1 MSWFGHLK
9 ISFKLGIAFALMAA
23 LLIFIGMMGLGQ
35 LGKINDALGNMYDN
49 NLIPIASLSEA
60 QTQYELIR
68 VNIRDYN
75 AFGKTAAE
83 KKEYE
88 DQARAA
94 AAELLRQVDIY
105 SKTKMTAEEVAL
117 FAHFDPD
124 WQAYDVKLQEALQ
137 LARNDEH
144 DAFMKLMQGDLKTTG
159 AAVSKEIDDLVALNV
174 KIANE
179 TSDSGDSMYAS
190 ARKSTF
196 VVIAAALLL
205 SVALGFYI
213 SRHISRP
220 LRRTVELVGRV
231 AQGDLRE
238 TSDIDTRDE
247 VGSLAAS
254 INRMIEDLRG
264 TVARIQFSAENVSS
278 ATQQISASTE
288 EIAGGSSTQ
297 ANSAQTMTELFK
309 ELSEAIGSVARSAEH
324 ASDLSNAAMEI
335 AQDGSRVVEA
345 SIQGMN
351 EVNAQMSRLAQDS
364 EQVGE
369 IVSVID
375 DIAEQTNLLALNAAI
390 EAARAGDQ
398 GRGFAV
404 VADEVR
410 KLAERSGEAT
420 KQIAQIVKGMQANT
434 RRSVEAV
441 ASGLAGSERTGEAFG
456 GILAK
461 VSESAGRVAEIAA
474 ASEQQAAQSS
484 DMMASIESIS
494 AAAEEAAASSQET
507 AATAQT
513 LAGLAEEL
521 NASVAMF
528 RTRKA

>member
-1 MSWFGHLK
+1 MRWFGHLK
-9 ISFKLGIAFALMAA
+9 ISFKLGIAFALMAV
-23 LLIFIGMMGLGQ
+23 LLVFTGTMGLSQ
-35 LGKINDALGNMYDN
+35 LGKMNDALGNLYDN
-49 NLIPIASLSEA
+49 NLVPIANLSGA
-60 QTQYELIR
+60 QSKHELIR
-68 VNIRDYN
+68 VSIRDYN
-75 AFGKTAAE
+75 TFGDTAEKRKQYEDIIEEAKAEVTRQVDVYRGTKITAAE
-83 KKEYE
+83 E
-88 DQARAA
+88 
-94 AAELLRQVDIY
+94 ELLPQ
-105 SKTKMTAEEVAL
+105 
-117 FAHFDPD
+117 FDAA
-124 WQAYDVKLQEALQ
+124 WQAYQTTLKDVLELGNSGQREAFKSLLQGE
-137 LARNDEH
+137 
-144 DAFMKLMQGDLKTTG
+144 LKKRG
-159 AAVSKEIDDLVALNV
+159 EAVSQKLKDLVALNV

-190 ARKSTF
+190 SRTTTF
-196 VVIAAALLL
+196 AVIAAALLL

-220 LRRTVELVGRV
+220 LRRTVDLVGRV

-254 INRMIEDLRG
+254 INRMIEDLRV
-264 TVARIQFSAENVSS
+264 TVGRIQFSAENVSS

-288 EIAGGSSTQ
+288 EIAGGSSSQ
-297 ANSAQTMTELFK
+297 ANSAQTMNELFK

-335 AQDGSRVVEA
+335 AQDGSRVVDA

-351 EVNAQMSRLAQDS
+351 EVNEQMARLAQDS

-441 ASGLAGSERTGEAFG
+441 AGGLAGSRRTGEAFG
-456 GILAK
+456 DILAK

-513 LAGLAEEL
+513 LAGLADEL

-528 RTRKA
+528 RTGKA

>member
-1 MSWFGHLK
+1 MRWFGHLN
-9 ISFKLGIAFALMAA
+9 ISFKLGIAFALMAV
-23 LLIFIGMMGLGQ
+23 LLVFTGTTGLSQ
-35 LGKINDALGNMYDN
+35 LGKMNDALGNLYDN
-49 NLIPIASLSEA
+49 NLVPIANLSGA
-60 QTQYELIR
+60 QAKYELIA
-68 VNIRDYN
+68 VNIRDYRTFGDN
-75 AFGKTAAE
+75 AQKKKQYENNITDAE
-83 KKEYE
+83 
-88 DQARAA
+88 
-94 AAELLRQVDIY
+94 AEVIRQVDVY
-105 SKTKMTAEEVAL
+105 RGTKITPPEVELLAQ
-117 FAHFDPD
+117 FDSV
-124 WQAYDVKLQEALQ
+124 WQAYQNKLQEALQ
-137 LARNDEH
+137 LASSEQSE
-144 DAFMKLMQGDLKTTG
+144 AFETLLQGDLKNQG
-159 AAVSKEIDDLVALNV
+159 DAVSQKLKDLVALNT
-174 KIANE
+174 KIAND
-179 TSDSGDSMYAS
+179 TSDSGDRMYAS
-190 ARKSTF
+190 SRRATLA
-196 VVIAAALLL
+196 VIAAALLL

-247 VGSLAAS
+247 VGRLAAS
-254 INRMIEDLRG
+254 VNRMIEDLRG
-264 TVARIQFSAENVSS
+264 TVGRIQYSAENVSS

-288 EIAGGSSTQ
+288 EIAGGSSSQ

-324 ASDLSNAAMEI
+324 ASDLSNAAMAI

-351 EVNAQMSRLAQDS
+351 EVNEQMARLAQDS

-434 RRSVEAV
+434 RRSEEAV
-441 ASGLAGSERTGEAFG
+441 ANGLAGSRRSGEAFG
-456 GILAK
+456 DILAK

-528 RTRKA
+528 RTDKV

>member
-1 MSWFGHLK
+1 MRWFGHLK
-9 ISFKLGIAFALMAA
+9 ISFKLGIAFALMAV
-23 LLIFIGMMGLGQ
+23 LLVFTGTMGLSQ
-35 LGKINDALGNMYDN
+35 LGKMNGALGNLYNN
-49 NLIPIASLSEA
+49 NLIPIANLSGA
-60 QTQYELIR
+60 LSQHELIR
-68 VNIRDYN
+68 VNIRDYST
-75 AFGKTAAE
+75 FGDTAEKKKQYEDVIMGAKAEVTRQVDVYRGTKLTAAE
-83 KKEYE
+83 
-88 DQARAA
+88 Q
-94 AAELLRQVDIY
+94 ELLPQ
-105 SKTKMTAEEVAL
+105 
-117 FAHFDPD
+117 FDAA
-124 WQAYDVKLQEALQ
+124 WQAYQTTLQEVLELANSGQREAFKSLLQ
-137 LARNDEH
+137 GE
-144 DAFMKLMQGDLKTTG
+144 LKPRG
-159 AAVSKEIDDLVALNV
+159 EAVSQKLKELVALNI
-174 KIANE
+174 KIAGQ

-190 ARKSTF
+190 SRTTTF
-196 VVIAAALLL
+196 AVIAAALLL

-220 LRRTVELVGRV
+220 LRQTVELVGRV

-254 INRMIEDLRG
+254 INRMIEDLRV
-264 TVARIQFSAENVSS
+264 TVGRIQFSAENVSS

-288 EIAGGSSTQ
+288 EIAGGSSSQ
-297 ANSAQTMTELFK
+297 ANSAQTMNELFK

-335 AQDGSRVVEA
+335 AQDGSRVVDA

-351 EVNAQMSRLAQDS
+351 EVNEQISRLAQDS

-375 DIAEQTNLLALNAAI
+375 DIAEQTNLLALNA
-390 EAARAGDQ
+390 
-398 GRGFAV
+398 
-404 VADEVR
+404 VR

-441 ASGLAGSERTGEAFG
+441 AGGLAGSRRTGEAFG
-456 GILAK
+456 DILAK

-513 LAGLAEEL
+513 LASLADEL

-528 RTRKA
+528 RTGK

>member
-1 MSWFGHLK
+1 MKWFSHLK
-9 ISFKLGIAFALMAA
+9 ISQKLSIAFALMAV
-23 LLIFIGMMGLGQ
+23 LLVFIGLTGLRQ
-35 LGKINDALGNMYDN
+35 LGSVNDELSNMYDN

-68 VNIRDYN
+68 VNLRNYEAYAENESEKQAYEGEITN
-75 AFGKTAAE
+75 AREEA
-83 KKEYE
+83 
-88 DQARAA
+88 
-94 AAELLRQVDIY
+94 LRQVDIY
-105 SKTKMTAEEVAL
+105 RQTKLSAEETAL
-117 FAHFDPD
+117 LGQFDEA
-124 WQAYDVKLQEALQ
+124 WKAYESKLQEGLR
-137 LARNDEH
+137 LAKEGEADKF
-144 DAFMKLMQGDLKTTG
+144 AKLIKGDLKSTG
-159 AAVSKEIDDLVALNV
+159 DAASKELDDLVALNV
-174 KIANE
+174 KIADASSE
-179 TSDSGDSMYAS
+179 EGDQTYAE
-190 ARKSTF
+190 ARASTF
-196 VVIAAALLL
+196 SLMGLALLL
-205 SVALGFYI
+205 SIGLGFYI
-213 SRHISRP
+213 SRLISRP

-247 VGSLAAS
+247 VGQLAAS
-254 INRMIEDLRG
+254 VNRMIEDLRV
-264 TVARIQFSAENVSS
+264 TVGRIQHSAENVSS

-288 EIAGGSSTQ
+288 EIAGGSTSQ
-297 ANSAQTMTELFK
+297 AHAAQTMTELFK

-324 ASDLSNAAMEI
+324 ASDLSNEAMDI
-335 AQDGSRVVEA
+335 AQDGSRVVQA
-345 SIQGMN
+345 SIEGMTSVN
-351 EVNAQMSRLAQDS
+351 EQMSRLAQDS

-369 IVSVID
+369 IISVID

-420 KQIAQIVKGMQANT
+420 KQITAIIKGMQANT

-441 ASGLAGSERTGEAFG
+441 ADGLAGSRRTGEAFG

-474 ASEQQAAQSS
+474 AGEQQAAQSS

-494 AAAEEAAASSQET
+494 AAAEESAASSEET

-513 LAGLAEEL
+513 LAQLADEL
-521 NASVAMF
+521 SASVAMF
-528 RTRKA
+528 RTGKA

>member
-1 MSWFGHLK
+1 MRWFGHLK
-9 ISFKLGIAFALMAA
+9 ISFKLGIAFALMAV
-23 LLIFIGMMGLGQ
+23 LLVFIGTTGLRQ
-35 LGKINDALGNMYDN
+35 LGKMNDALGDLYDN
-49 NLIPIASLSEA
+49 NLIPVSSMSEA

-68 VNIRDYN
+68 VNLRDYN
-75 AFGKTAAE
+75 AFGESAAQKRDYENRVKAAE
-83 KKEYE
+83 
-88 DQARAA
+88 
-94 AAELLRQVDIY
+94 AELIRQVDIY
-105 SKTKMTAEEVAL
+105 RPTEKTPPEIEQLAQFDNAWKEYDATLQKAL
-117 FAHFDPD
+117 QFAGNDDHD
-124 WQAYDVKLQEALQ
+124 AVVKLL
-137 LARNDEH
+137 
-144 DAFMKLMQGDLKTTG
+144 QGDLKAKG
-159 AAVSKEIDDLVALNV
+159 DAVSKALDDLVALNV
-174 KIANE
+174 KIADE
-179 TSDSGDSMYAS
+179 TSDNGDRMYAT
-190 ARKSTF
+190 ARGTTF
-196 VVIAAALLL
+196 AVIAAALLL

-254 INRMIEDLRG
+254 VNRMIEDLRG

-288 EIAGGSSTQ
+288 EIAGGSSNQ

-345 SIQGMN
+345 SIKGMN

-441 ASGLAGSERTGEAFG
+441 ASGLAGSQRTGEAFG

-513 LAGLAEEL
+513 LAGLADEL
-521 NASVAMF
+521 NSSVAMF